1 VARSI
6 SDEIEALAAKRHAA
20 WAKGDMDT
28 AKRIEGQLDALYD
41 EKRQGNATH
50 GTPKGRERAKK
61 RAEVERELDRL
72 MQS

>member
-1 VARSI
+1 MARSI

-20 WAKGDMDT
+20 WAEGDVDT
-28 AKRIEGQLDALYD
+28 AKRIEGQLDALYE
-41 EKRQGNATH
+41 EKRQGSATH
-50 GTPKGRERAKK
+50 GTPKARERAKK